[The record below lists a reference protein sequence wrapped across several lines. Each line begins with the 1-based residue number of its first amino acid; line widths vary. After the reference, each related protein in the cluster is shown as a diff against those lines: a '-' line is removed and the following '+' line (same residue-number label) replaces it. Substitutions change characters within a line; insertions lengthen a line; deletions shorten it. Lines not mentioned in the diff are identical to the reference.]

1 MLYAKIY
8 YRVVGIMLA
17 IFLILGLSTK
27 SKSDSQMD
35 EVGFTVQEIV
45 DALNFASRTIVDGE
59 ITEVSFS
66 TMDITDKKRDVQRII
81 KELNR
86 ELKQS
91 KNKNAQKRISR
102 DIQLHKDWLKLLPK
116 WPIRNECYAT
126 FKVPQGAD
134 DDELQVLYGRYHL
147 TDKRGFNQET
157 RFFEGLYHK
166 TTIVSTEHTADL
178 IVSVV
183 DPWEGN
189 AIGLNIGSV
198 EKSRQVDDL
207 PLHLFGRV
215 RFKINVNQ
223 VKKVYKADS
232 GLLVMELALGTTK
245 VSENRQLHRFSKLW
259 ISPKE
264 GFSVVREEV
273 QNKIDD
279 KYDIE
284 IRSYGG
290 FKEYAGGVW
299 YPTSLEYTRYVAGG
313 RKRRIKRVISEVTV
327 MIREADFNIGVPE
340 EFFEFTLE
348 EMKQIDILLSDW
360 YEQPVFPDMD
370 SRFPRLWDIIR

>member
-1 MLYAKIY
+1 
-8 YRVVGIMLA
+8 
-17 IFLILGLSTK
+17 
-27 SKSDSQMD
+27 
-35 EVGFTVQEIV
+35 
-45 DALNFASRTIVDGE
+45 
-59 ITEVSFS
+59 
-66 TMDITDKKRDVQRII
+66 
-81 KELNR
+81 
-86 ELKQS
+86 
-91 KNKNAQKRISR
+91 
-102 DIQLHKDWLKLLPK
+102 
-116 WPIRNECYAT
+116 
-126 FKVPQGAD
+126 VPQGAA

-183 DPWEGN
+183 DPWDGN

-299 YPTSLEYTRYVAGG
+299 YPTSLEYTHYVAGG

-360 YEQPVFPDMD
+360 YEQPVFPDFD
-370 SRFPRLWDIIR
+370 SRMPRLLWEIIR